1 METSGQQWL
10 KILVYYKYFM
20 CRLFNNTVSTLDYM
34 ISNDRIINEEL
45 IGKDMDGSSCNVLLG
60 TNPALNLTD

>member
-1 METSGQQWL
+1 
-10 KILVYYKYFM
+10 
-20 CRLFNNTVSTLDYM
+20 M